1 MSIRF
6 KNFTVH
12 NLIWSSKKHSD
23 IVILWNK
30 SAKAVWFAQDYLQRA
45 KFW

>member
-1 MSIRF
+1 MSIRL